1 MKKSIDFRNHKE
13 INVYG
18 TDLTMVCVQNH
29 QISSVILSKSCLNKG
44 DKEFEKSLKTALY
57 TIIRETLD
65 ELTLLCEDII
75 TDAYSLGF
83 VEATINERICEL
95 QKSFFKK

>member
-44 DKEFEKSLKTALY
+44 DKEFEKIGRAH
-57 TIIRETLD
+57 
-65 ELTLLCEDII
+65 
-75 TDAYSLGF
+75 
-83 VEATINERICEL
+83 V
-95 QKSFFKK
+95 